1 MWRCHVITEGCR
13 ECEPGAS
20 RTLFSANTGIYLMKP
35 VLKSCNAKEP
45 ASEVHLIGR
54 VRVRQMHPVHLISVS
69 LMGGSARTE
78 SPEGPA
84 LIYLCLKSQARTSQA
99 LYTSVTFH
107 LAQHC
112 GKKKKKRQPCL
123 NSLTG
128 GIALPTALFSL
139 LLVRT
144 IRRATCRSRSCNHLC
159 SRS

>member
-112 GKKKKKRQPCL
+112 GKKKKTAAMPKQPD
-123 NSLTG
+123 
-128 GIALPTALFSL
+128 
-139 LLVRT
+139 
-144 IRRATCRSRSCNHLC
+144 RRHSSSHSVVLITTRPHDKKSYMPLSELQ
-159 SRS
+159 SPL